1 MPDLTY
7 HPYAQCQAPFKT
19 YEVQGSKGKAYKV
32 QLLERLGVWTCTC
45 PAFFYQKGEDYDKSP
60 CKHIKSVEPHICQW
74 HQFHDGGEPTPDGK
88 CPKCGEAVEYRM
100 VGV

>member
-19 YEVQGSKGKAYKV
+19 YEVQGSKGKTYQV

-45 PAFFYQKGEDYDKSP
+45 PAFKFQKGDLWDKKP
-60 CKHIKSVEPHICQW
+60 CKHIKSVEPHICKW
-74 HQFHDGGEPTPDGK
+74 HQFHDDGEPTEDGK